1 MAEQYNSAYT
11 GPEIDAAIA
20 KARSMPNHAFTPDT
34 AAQFHSFLLYIASDG
49 KITPLQLG
57 AGLEIVDGVLNVTV
71 SAAVATLEVDAD
83 GNATISG
90 AAFTVDEN
98 GNATI
103 ASSTFTV
110 DAEGNATI

>member
-20 KARSMPNHAFTPDT
+20 KARSIPLHAFTPD
-34 AAQFHSFLLYIASDG
+34 AAASYAGTLLYIAADG
-49 KITPLQLG
+49 RITPLQLG
-57 AGLEIVDGVLNVTV
+57 KGLEIVDGVLNVTV

-83 GNATISG
+83 GNATITG
-90 AAFTVDEN
+90 AEFTVDDE

-103 ASSTFTV
+103 AGSTFTI